1 MSGNSNFEKPI
12 LTFEGEKHSVMRE
25 RNIIKKEI
33 GIKILVTLREI
44 VIVVVIVEAY

>member
-12 LTFEGEKHSVMRE
+12 LTLEGEKHSVLRE
-25 RNIIKKEI
+25 RNIVKKEI

-44 VIVVVIVEAY
+44 VIVVVIV